1 MKKGKEGK
9 KTIGNTMR
17 ISNIGLALSNLKT
30 QDRDLQQSES
40 TERETK
46 RNKIEQKVSSGMGNS
61 VNGFPIIKGYL
72 QSDSSKG
79 VE

>member
-1 MKKGKEGK
+1 
-9 KTIGNTMR
+9 MR

-46 RNKIEQKVSSGMGNS
+46 RNKIEQKVSAGMGNS
-61 VNGFPIIKGYL
+61 VNGFPIKGYL
-72 QSDSSKG
+72 QPDSSKG